1 LTIRETDPQVRY
13 ISDLSQIPIKKIEKV
28 RFSVE
33 EADMIIKKLL
43 DKNTKQETITMLE
56 DMAEKEIID
65 EKQRMRANITNT
77 DPDLAI
83 SEDK

>member
-1 LTIRETDPQVRY
+1 MTIRETDPQVRY